1 MLAIARRAVAA
12 LAVLAAAAPAGAA
25 TQARPPAPARP
36 PAAAS
41 PTAPAPRSLRFLA
54 LGDSYTIGERV
65 PAASSW
71 PFQLAALLRARGV
84 PMAEPQIV
92 ARTGWTVDD
101 LAIALA
107 ESEPS
112 GPYDLVSLQIGVNDQ
127 YRGRGAEEFRGA
139 FRVMLGRAVALA
151 GGQAGRVV
159 VLSIPDW
166 SVTPFA
172 ALRSRPQLAAEIE
185 RFNAVVRQEASR
197 AGARH
202 VDVTPE
208 SRDAGRDPALLAAD
222 GLHPAAAM
230 YTAWARLALPS
241 ALAALGRSEA
251 APNPLG
257 R

>member
-12 LAVLAAAAPAGAA
+12 LAVLSVAIPAGAA
-25 TQARPPAPARP
+25 TQARPPAPVRP
-36 PAAAS
+36 PA
-41 PTAPAPRSLRFLA
+41 PTAPAPQSLRFLA

-65 PAASSW
+65 PAAASW
-71 PFQLAALLRARGV
+71 PVQLAALLRARGV

-107 ESEPS
+107 EAEPS
-112 GPYDLVSLQIGVNDQ
+112 GPYELVSLQIGVNDQ

-172 ALRSRPQLAAEIE
+172 ALRSRPELAAEIE

-251 APNPLG
+251 APNPPG